1 MSATKEKKA
10 RQYHGHLNFPTVS
23 LDTTTDLSI
32 IISKD
37 DYLAVY
43 SLSKTKLSMRS
54 MRSIRS
60 AV

>member
-10 RQYHGHLNFPTVS
+10 RQCDGHINFPTVS

>member
-1 MSATKEKKA
+1 MSTTKEKKT
-10 RQYHGHLNFPTVS
+10 QQHHGHINFPTAS

-37 DYLAVY
+37 DHLAVY
-43 SLSKTKLSMRS
+43 SLSKTNLSMRS
-54 MRSIRS
+54 MRS

>member
-1 MSATKEKKA
+1 MSKTNEKKTQ
-10 RQYHGHLNFPTVS
+10 QYHGHINFPTAS

-37 DYLAVY
+37 DHLAVY

-54 MRSIRS
+54 MRS